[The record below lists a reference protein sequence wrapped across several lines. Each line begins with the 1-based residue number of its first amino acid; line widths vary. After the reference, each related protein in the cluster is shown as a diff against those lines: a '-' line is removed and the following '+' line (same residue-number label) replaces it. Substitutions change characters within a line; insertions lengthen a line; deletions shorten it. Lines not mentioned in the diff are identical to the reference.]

1 MDRRRER
8 GEPRSLRVSAE
19 KTAGLRE
26 KEVHPAVV
34 VLGRDAVLE
43 HTVPAQPNSEA
54 GKAGQPAVVVSAA
67 EAQAEA
73 AAVIAHGGDQRQV
86 DVRPGEKGA
95 SAGGSR
101 IPKDA
106 GTRGGPAH
114 TAAPPS
120 AYRAASG
127 ADPPACPGR

>member
-1 MDRRRER
+1 MDRRRG
-8 GEPRSLRVSAE
+8 GESPALRVSAE

-73 AAVIAHGGDQRQV
+73 AAVIARRGPAPGRCPAGREGGVRWRLQDPEGRRDQGRSGSYSRTSIC
-86 DVRPGEKGA
+86 RPG
-95 SAGGSR
+95 SIR
-101 IPKDA
+101 
-106 GTRGGPAH
+106 
-114 TAAPPS
+114 
-120 AYRAASG
+120 